1 VGELKRRSG
10 GTPARPPRQVSG
22 RTSSSGKLVAE
33 SGRRKRSKAESLKSK
48 RERTLEIIA
57 RLKQAYP
64 DARCALDH
72 RNPFELLVA
81 TILSAQCTD
90 TRVNLTTPALFRAYP
105 TPAALAQADPD
116 RVVDLIRPT
125 GFFNNKTKS
134 IQGAARVLAEHF
146 DSIVPRTMPE
156 LLTLPGVAR
165 KTANVVLGTAYGLN
179 EGVVVDTHVGRI
191 ARRLRLTS
199 QDDPVKVEQDLM
211 SLVPRPEWT
220 LFAHLL
226 IFHGRQC
233 CTAQRP
239 RCGSCAVAELCPSAF
254 AA

>member
-1 VGELKRRSG
+1 M
-10 GTPARPPRQVSG
+10 A
-22 RTSSSGKLVAE
+22 SSGKLAAE
-33 SGRRKRSKAESLKSK
+33 PGRRKRGKAESLKSR
-48 RERTLEIIA
+48 RERTLEIITQ
-57 RLKQAYP
+57 LKQTYP

-72 RNPFELLVA
+72 RTPFELLVA

-105 TPAALAQADPD
+105 TPAALAGADPD

-125 GFFNNKTKS
+125 GFFNNKTRS
-134 IQGAARVLAEHF
+134 IQGAARVLAEQF
-146 DSIVPRTMPE
+146 DSTVPRTMSE

-191 ARRLRLTS
+191 ARRLGLTP

-239 RCGSCAVAELCPSAF
+239 RCGSCSVAELCPSAF